1 MFSITIIRY
10 DSKYFACFSVAFG
23 DNDSVLF
30 GIEGMIISGPEK
42 KKQTEEKAKVVAPV
56 WGTNLSAA
64 LAM

>member
-1 MFSITIIRY
+1 MILNILHV
-10 DSKYFACFSVAFG
+10 FSVAFG

-30 GIEGMIISGPEK
+30 GIEGMISGPEK
-42 KKQTEEKAKVVAPV
+42 KKQTEEKAKVVAAV

>member
-1 MFSITIIRY
+1 MFFQLTLETMI
-10 DSKYFACFSVAFG
+10 
-23 DNDSVLF
+23 LF
-30 GIEGMIISGPEK
+30 GIEGMRISGPEK